1 MRFRTAL
8 SLMSGLLLG
17 GAAYLWVSSPESPE
31 SVFAAL
37 ERRQPMSG
45 TAVRTITARG
55 AEQVRLELE
64 DGGVGYTD
72 CLAMP
77 FVCAGERRAIFA
89 VAGEVLPLE
98 HRVFWPVTVVRQ
110 GRAELSVAES
120 REAYERYY
128 ARESTRYR
136 LPLALAVM
144 LFVLAR
150 WIGRRTEDE

>member
-1 MRFRTAL
+1 MADD
-8 SLMSGLLLG
+8 GNDG
-17 GAAYLWVSSPESPE
+17 
-31 SVFAAL
+31 
-37 ERRQPMSG
+37 
-45 TAVRTITARG
+45 VRCDTGITA
-55 AEQVRLELE
+55 
-64 DGGVGYTD
+64 D
-72 CLAMP
+72 
-77 FVCAGERRAIFA
+77 ERRAIFA